1 MQYSVITIFNFI
13 VMVTINWL
21 NYFFRIDIL
30 SLNLS

>member
-21 NYFFRIDIL
+21 NYFC
-30 SLNLS
+30 

>member
-21 NYFFRIDIL
+21 NYFFKIDI
-30 SLNLS
+30 